1 MNWQRLTVR
10 VVVVVQ
16 IDELR
21 MESEMPLEELLAKYR
36 SVSGYCSL

>member
-1 MNWQRLTVR
+1 M
-10 VVVVVQ
+10 Q

-36 SVSGYCSL
+36 SVSASCGVLGAVSCDVCG